1 MIDQAPS
8 PDARFASLVLAIK
21 SGCRVDMAEI
31 SAVLAGSGRS
41 HRDLVEALV
50 SRPRSVQPGDRC
62 DRCAGKLG
70 VYHTHV
76 ADQKRVQYLR
86 CRSCGTRPENNKRV
100 LLLQR

>member
-1 MIDQAPS
+1 MDTQAPS
-8 PDARFASLVLAIK
+8 PDSRFASLVAAIR
-21 SGCRVDMAEI
+21 SGCRVDMSEI
-31 SAVLAGSGRS
+31 AAVLAGSGRS
-41 HRDLVEALV
+41 HRDLVAALTA
-50 SRPRSVQPGDRC
+50 RPRSVQPGDRC

-100 LLLQR
+100 ILLRR